1 MLTLWLGSPVK
12 HDVIDFERDHCSS
25 SIFPTATDSIPL
37 SSSFTSIPA
46 DANAI
51 SIDDVISGD
60 GDTTAATAPAAA
72 VDGNEIDID
81 DI

>member
-1 MLTLWLGSPVK
+1 MLTLSLGSPVK

-25 SIFPTATDSIPL
+25 SIFPTATDSFPV
-37 SSSFTSIPA
+37 SSSSSIPA

-51 SIDDVISGD
+51 SIDDVICGD
-60 GDTTAATAPAAA
+60 GDTASAATAA

>member
-1 MLTLWLGSPVK
+1 M
-12 HDVIDFERDHCSS
+12 SS
-25 SIFPTATDSIPL
+25 SS
-37 SSSFTSIPA
+37 SIPA

-51 SIDDVISGD
+51 SIDDVICGD
-60 GDTTAATAPAAA
+60 GDTASAATAA